1 MLFATTFLFM
11 IGFYACSWRTYRS
24 IIELIGIDSK
34 YFPQKYKR
42 TPIWMKKNHE
52 IRQQWIPGFM
62 YYYGY
67 TLLPGPLI
75 VSAFVL
81 VLSLTKAQ
89 SVYSYSVIIAFLFR
103 YGIMI
108 LWVLFMTRIYVGSW
122 KRFFEIKSVKRNNKT
137 SSK

>member
-1 MLFATTFLFM
+1 
-11 IGFYACSWRTYRS
+11 
-24 IIELIGIDSK
+24 
-34 YFPQKYKR
+34 
-42 TPIWMKKNHE
+42 
-52 IRQQWIPGFM
+52 M

-89 SVYSYSVIIAFLFR
+89 SVYSYSVIIAFLFL